1 MIGLGLKKFSCD
13 FHVHTCLS
21 PCADITMTPRAVAE
35 VLTEKGIDWIAVTDH
50 NSAGNVRTFMK
61 ALTLQGIKVIPG
73 IEVHTA
79 EDVHLLAYFPD
90 AETAEDYSSW
100 LYDKI
105 PDISIDPE
113 KFGYQ
118 LFVNENDEF
127 IGMEEK
133 WLGQPAN
140 VKIHEAIQEILKRKG
155 IFAFAHAERRM
166 GILYQL
172 GFIPPVANPV
182 LVEVAFKKTLYEFP
196 SNVAINCLHSSD
208 AHSLNMLKPSMVV
221 ECERR
226 TFEAFKKSLLIDY
239 EARVRINW
247 V

>member
-21 PCADITMTPRAVAE
+21 PCADITMTPVAVAE
-35 VLTEKGIDWIAVTDH
+35 TLTEKGIDWIAITDH
-50 NSAGNVRTFMK
+50 NTAGNVRAFAK
-61 ALTLQGIKVIPG
+61 ALALRGIRTIPG

-90 AETAEDYSSW
+90 AEAAEDYSDW
-100 LYDKI
+100 LYDRI
-105 PDISIDPE
+105 PAISIDPE

-118 LFVNENDEF
+118 LYVNENDEF

-140 VKIHEAIQEILKRKG
+140 VKIQEAVEEILKRGG
-155 IFAFAHAERRM
+155 IFAFAHAERKM

-172 GFIPPVANPV
+172 GFIPPMSDPL
-182 LVEVAFKKTLYEFP
+182 LVEIVFKKTIQGLP

-208 AHSLNMLKPSMVV
+208 AHSLNMLKPSIVV

-226 TFEAFKKSLLIDY
+226 TFFFFKKSLLTDY
-239 EARVRINW
+239 ETRVRINW
-247 V
+247 D